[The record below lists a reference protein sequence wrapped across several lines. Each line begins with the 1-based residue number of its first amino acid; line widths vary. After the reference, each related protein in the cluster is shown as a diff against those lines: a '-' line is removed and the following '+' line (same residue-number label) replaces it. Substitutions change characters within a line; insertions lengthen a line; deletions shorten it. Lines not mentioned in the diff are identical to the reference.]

1 MIRYCELRRNGRAF
15 KDITG
20 LTVTEFEHLYSSFE
34 PAWIAAEEKRLR
46 RPGRQRAIGG
56 GSLYR
61 LGGEDLL
68 LMVLVWLRI
77 YPTTATLGFLFG
89 VSQPTASRNSRRVLK
104 VLKEVSMDEFEWPDP
119 PQKGEGRRLAE
130 LRKAYPDALAIIDA
144 TEQPVERPQ
153 AREKEESYFSGKRK
167 RCTAKASIVVNE
179 QGVIRGITESS
190 PGRTHDL
197 TQIRQ
202 SGLLVQIPT
211 QVTVVADSA
220 YQGLDK
226 SMPHHTVNTLPRPQ
240 RNNPLLPEQEEE
252 RRRLS
257 AIRFVVER
265 VFCHIKHFS
274 IMEQRFRHDV
284 EELHSHA
291 FAVIAAIV
299 NRRTKRRLIAMNVA

>member
-1 MIRYCELRRNGRAF
+1 MIRYHELRRHERVF
-15 KDITG
+15 KDVTG
-20 LTVTEFEHLYSSFE
+20 VTVAEFEHLYGKFE
-34 PAWIAAEEKRLR
+34 AAWVAAEERRLR

-61 LGGEDLL
+61 LGAEDQL

-77 YPTTATLGFLFG
+77 YPTTATLGYLFG

-144 TEQPVERPQ
+144 TEQLVERPQ
-153 AREKEESYFSGKRK
+153 DSEKEEQYFSGRRK
-167 RCTAKASIVVNE
+167 RPTAKASIVVNE
-179 QGVIRGITESS
+179 HGVIRGITKSS
-190 PGRTHDL
+190 PGKTHDL

-202 SGLLVQIPT
+202 SGLLAQIPT
-211 QVTVVADSA
+211 QVRVVADSA

-226 SMPHHTVNTLPRPQ
+226 TMPDHRVSTLPRAQ
-240 RNNPLLPEQEEE
+240 RDNPLSSAQKEE

-274 IMEQRFRHDV
+274 IMEHRFRHDV
-284 EELHSHA
+284 EDLHSDA
-291 FAVIAAIV
+291 FAVIAALV
-299 NRRTKRRLIAMNVA
+299 NRRTKLRLASVTIA

>member
-1 MIRYCELRRNGRAF
+1 MIRYRELRRNERAF
-15 KDITG
+15 KDVTG
-20 LTVTEFEHLYSSFE
+20 LTVAEFEHLYGKFE
-34 PAWIAAEEKRLR
+34 SAWVAAEEKRLQR
-46 RPGRQRAIGG
+46 ASRQRAIGAG
-56 GSLYR
+56 TSYR
-61 LGGEDLL
+61 LGVKDQL
-68 LMVLVWLRI
+68 LMVLVWLRL
-77 YPTTATLGFLFG
+77 YPTTATLGYLFG
-89 VSQPTASRNSRRVLK
+89 VSQPTASRNSRRLLK
-104 VLKEVSMDEFEWPDP
+104 VLKAVSMDEFEWPDP
-119 PQKGEGRRLAE
+119 PQKGEGRRLTQ

-153 AREKEESYFSGKRK
+153 EREKEERYYSGRRK
-167 RCTAKASIVVNE
+167 CSTAKASIVVNE

-284 EELHSHA
+284 EELHSAA

-299 NRRTKRRLIAMNVA
+299 NHRTKLRLTSVHLA